1 MFRSATSVAAAMALL
16 TASQASAADK
26 TCITQ
31 PELRGMV
38 SYVLPSVM
46 DAVIERCRPALPS
59 NAAMLTRGSQLVGE
73 LQAGQSAA
81 FPMARQ
87 AFAKFSG
94 SDGKAGADLFNAMPE
109 ETLKP
114 VIEGLVSQELTKDVK
129 TKDCAD
135 IDRIFTTLQPLPAK
149 NFVDL
154 FTQVLAIAGRENQK
168 MSICAD

>member
-1 MFRSATSVAAAMALL
+1 MFRSTTAFAAAMALL
-16 TASQASAADK
+16 SASQANAAAQ

-46 DAVIERCRPALPS
+46 GAVIEKCRATLPS
-59 NAAMLTRGSQLVGE
+59 NAAMLTRGSQLLGE
-73 LQAGQSAA
+73 LQTGQSAA

-109 ETLKP
+109 EALKP
-114 VIEGLVSQELTKDVK
+114 VIENIVSQELTKDVK
-129 TKDCAD
+129 IKDCPD
-135 IDRIFTTLQPLPAK
+135 IDRVFATLQPLPAR
-149 NFVDL
+149 NFVEL
-154 FTQVLAIAGRENQK
+154 FTQVLVIAGRDNQK
-168 MSICAD
+168 MSVCAD